1 MCCQGSDVRVLDVET
16 VEDPAAVAA
25 LMDPLRAR
33 ILSELTE
40 PRSAAGLAERVGLTR
55 QKVNYHLR
63 ALEERGLAQVAEERK
78 WGGLTERRM
87 VATAASYVVSPDA
100 LGPVAS
106 QPERVADRLS
116 ASYLI
121 AVAARAVREVGR
133 LMRLARKEGKRLATL
148 SIDTEIE
155 FETPADRAAFTQELG
170 EAISGLVARY
180 HQPNASDGRLHRLV
194 VFAHPFEER
203 PQ

>member
-1 MCCQGSDVRVLDVET
+1 MLDVET

-25 LMDPLRAR
+25 LVDPLKAR

-40 PRSAAGLAERVGLTR
+40 PRSAASLAERVGLTR

-63 ALEERGLAQVAEERK
+63 ALEERGLARVAEERK

-100 LGPVAS
+100 LGPVATDA
-106 QPERVADRLS
+106 EHVEDRLS
-116 ASYLI
+116 ASYLV

-133 LMRLARKEGKRLATL
+133 LLSLARKQGKRLATL
-148 SIDTEIE
+148 SIDTEID
-155 FETPADRAAFTQELG
+155 FESPADRAAFTQELS

-180 HQPNASDGRLHRLV
+180 HKPKASDGRLHRLV
-194 VFAHPFEER
+194 VFAHPFEKR

>member
-1 MCCQGSDVRVLDVET
+1 MLDVET

-40 PRSAAGLAERVGLTR
+40 PRSAASLAERVGLTR

-63 ALEERGLAQVAEERK
+63 ALEERGLAEVAEERK

-87 VATAASYVVSPDA
+87 VATAASYVVSPAA

-106 QPERVADRLS
+106 DTERIEDRLS
-116 ASYLI
+116 ASYLV

-133 LMRLARKEGKRLATL
+133 LMRLARRERKRLATL
-148 SIDTEIE
+148 SIDTQID
-155 FETPADRAAFTQELG
+155 FESPADRAAFTQELG
-170 EAISGLVARY
+170 EVLSDLVARY
-180 HQPNASDGRLHRLV
+180 HKPNAPDARLHRLV